1 MQMNVA
7 SLHKKSIIDILISS
21 NKTHLV
27 VTGAINSGKTTLVQE
42 FVKRV
47 KSEGVDQ
54 ITTFAKEKQC
64 VLFKTN
70 YCQEFVVATYDESVK
85 TQRCKMK
92 IVENTFS
99 KRCIDEIDKCINSS
113 NKWCVIDEIGYVE
126 NSVKEYQDA
135 VEKLMKTKRCVLV
148 LRKQN
153 SAFFSRIV
161 NDENVFVCDLDEK
174 LPQITCV
181 VMASGQSKRFG
192 QENKLLASLFN
203 KKLIDYSIDLA
214 KSPLFSKSVV
224 VTIHKEICEICK
236 EKNIDC
242 IFHFYE
248 DKSDAIKLALK
259 YAENSNGVMF
269 LNSDQPLVSEKSVEK
284 LLLSFSYNNCII
296 RLGYNNVCASPVIF
310 PKSAFKYLMNVE
322 KGERGLDAIKKNGL
336 KTICVNADNEYE
348 IFDIDTKDD
357 LIATKKELMLP

>member
-7 SLHKKSIIDILISS
+7 SLHKKSIIDILINS

-27 VTGAINSGKTTLVQE
+27 VTGAVNSGKTTLVQE
-42 FVKRV
+42 LLKSI

-54 ITTFAKEKQC
+54 ITTYAKKKQC
-64 VLFKTN
+64 VLFKTD
-70 YCQEFVVATYDESVK
+70 YCPEFVVATYDASVE
-85 TQRCKMK
+85 TERCKMK
-92 IVENTFS
+92 IVEDTFS
-99 KRCIDEIDKCINSS
+99 KRCVNEIEKCINSS

-126 NSVKEYQDA
+126 NSVTEYQDA
-135 VEKLMKTKRCVLV
+135 VEKLMKSKKCVLV

-153 SAFFSRIV
+153 SEFFNRIV

-174 LPQITCV
+174 LPRVTCV

-192 QENKLLASLFN
+192 KENKLLSTLFD
-203 KKLIDYSIDLA
+203 KKLIEYSINLA

-224 VTIHKEICEICK
+224 VTVHKEISEICK

-242 IFHFYE
+242 VFHSFE

-269 LNSDQPLVSEKSVEK
+269 LNGDQPLVSEKSVEK
-284 LLLSFSYNNCII
+284 LLLSFSCNNCII

-310 PKSAFKYLMNVE
+310 PESAFKYLANIK
-322 KGERGLDAIKKNGL
+322 KGESGLDAIKKSGL

-348 IFDIDTKDD
+348 IFDVDTKDD
-357 LIATKKELMLP
+357 LKELMET

>member
-1 MQMNVA
+1 MQLNVA

-27 VTGAINSGKTTLVQE
+27 VTGAVNSGKTTLVQE
-42 FVKRV
+42 LV
-47 KSEGVDQ
+47 KSIKNDGVDQ

-70 YCQEFVVATYDESVK
+70 YCREFAVATYDETVA

-99 KRCIDEIDKCINSS
+99 KKCIDELDKCINSS

-135 VEKLMKTKRCVLV
+135 VEKLMKSKRCVLV

-153 SAFFSRIV
+153 SDFFNKIV

-174 LPQITCV
+174 LPQVTCV
-181 VMASGQSKRFG
+181 IMASGQSKRFG
-192 QENKLLASLFN
+192 KENKLLATLFD
-203 KKLIDYSIDLA
+203 KKLIEYSIELA
-214 KSPLFSKSVV
+214 KSSLFSKSFA
-224 VTIHKEICEICK
+224 VTVHKEICEICK

-242 IFHFYE
+242 IFHSFE
-248 DKSDAIKLALK
+248 DKSDAIRLALK
-259 YAENSNGVMF
+259 YAENSNALMF
-269 LNSDQPLVSEKSVEK
+269 LNSDQPLVSEKSIEK
-284 LLLSFSYNNCII
+284 LLLSFLYNDCII

-322 KGERGLDAIKKNGL
+322 KGESGLDAIKQSGL

-348 IFDIDTKDD
+348 VFDVDTKDD
-357 LIATKKELMLP
+357 LKELMET

>member
-1 MQMNVA
+1 MQLNVA
-7 SLHKKSIIDILISS
+7 NLHKKSIIDILISS

-27 VTGAINSGKTTLVQE
+27 VTGAVNSGKTTLVQE
-42 FVKRV
+42 LV
-47 KSEGVDQ
+47 KSIKNDGVDQ

-70 YCQEFVVATYDESVK
+70 YCREFAVATYDETVA

-99 KRCIDEIDKCINSS
+99 KKCIDELDKCINSS

-135 VEKLMKTKRCVLV
+135 VEKLMKSKRCVLV

-153 SAFFSRIV
+153 SDFFNKIV

-174 LPQITCV
+174 LPQVTCV
-181 VMASGQSKRFG
+181 IMASGQSKRFG
-192 QENKLLASLFN
+192 KENKLLATLFD
-203 KKLIDYSIDLA
+203 KKLIEYSIELA
-214 KSPLFSKSVV
+214 KSSLFSKSFA
-224 VTIHKEICEICK
+224 VTVHKEICEICK

-242 IFHFYE
+242 IFHSFE
-248 DKSDAIKLALK
+248 DKSDAIRLALK
-259 YAENSNGVMF
+259 YAENSNALMF
-269 LNSDQPLVSEKSVEK
+269 LNSDQPLVSEKSIEK
-284 LLLSFSYNNCII
+284 LLLSFLYNDCII

-322 KGERGLDAIKKNGL
+322 KGESGLDAIKQSGL

-348 IFDIDTKDD
+348 VFDVDTKDD
-357 LIATKKELMLP
+357 LKELMET

>member
-1 MQMNVA
+1 MQLNVA
-7 SLHKKSIIDILISS
+7 NLHKKSIIDILISS

-27 VTGAINSGKTTLVQE
+27 VTGAVNSGKTTLVQE
-42 FVKRV
+42 LV
-47 KSEGVDQ
+47 KSIKNDGVDQ

-70 YCQEFVVATYDESVK
+70 YCREFAVATYDETVE

-99 KRCIDEIDKCINSS
+99 KKCIDELDKCINSS

-135 VEKLMKTKRCVLV
+135 VEKLMKSKRCVLV

-153 SAFFSRIV
+153 SDFFNKIV
-161 NDENVFVCDLDEK
+161 NDENVFVCDLDER
-174 LPQITCV
+174 LPQVTCV
-181 VMASGQSKRFG
+181 IMASGQSKRFG
-192 QENKLLASLFN
+192 KENKLLATLFD
-203 KKLIDYSIDLA
+203 KKLIEYSIDLA
-214 KSPLFSKSVV
+214 KSPLFSKSFA
-224 VTIHKEICEICK
+224 VTVHKEICEICK

-242 IFHFYE
+242 IFHSFE
-248 DKSDAIKLALK
+248 DKSDAIRLALK
-259 YAENSNGVMF
+259 YAEDSNALMF
-269 LNSDQPLVSEKSVEK
+269 LNSDQPLVSEKSIEK
-284 LLLSFSYNNCII
+284 LLLSFLYNDCII

-322 KGERGLDAIKKNGL
+322 KGESGLDAIKQSGL

-348 IFDIDTKDD
+348 VFDVDTKDD
-357 LIATKKELMLP
+357 LKELMET

>member
-7 SLHKKSIIDILISS
+7 SLHKKSITDIFSSS

-27 VTGAINSGKTTLVQE
+27 ITGAINSGKTTLAQE
-42 FVKRV
+42 FVKII
-47 KSEGVDQ
+47 KNEGVDQ
-54 ITTFAKEKQC
+54 IITFAKEKQC

-70 YCQEFVVATYDESVK
+70 YCREFAVATYDDSVK
-85 TQRCKMK
+85 TERCKMK

-99 KRCIDEIDKCINSS
+99 DKCIKEIDKCIISS

-135 VEKLMKTKRCVLV
+135 VEKLMKSKRCVLV

-153 SAFFSRIV
+153 SEFYNKIISRK
-161 NDENVFVCDLDEK
+161 DVFLCDLDK
-174 LPQITCV
+174 ALPEITCV

-192 QENKLLASLFN
+192 KDNKLLSTLFD

-224 VTIHKEICEICK
+224 VTVHKEICEICK
-236 EKNIDC
+236 EKNIEC
-242 IFHFYE
+242 IFHSFE

-259 YAENSNGVMF
+259 YAENSNAIMF
-269 LNSDQPLVSEKSVEK
+269 LNSDQPLVSETSVEK
-284 LLLSFSYNNCII
+284 LLLSMLYNNNCII
-296 RLGYNNVCASPVIF
+296 RLGFNNVCASPVIF
-310 PKSAFKYLMNVE
+310 PKSAFKYLANVK
-322 KGERGLDAIKKNGL
+322 KGESGLAAVKQSGL
-336 KTICVNADNEYE
+336 KTICVNAENEYE
-348 IFDIDTKDD
+348 IFDVDTKND
-357 LIATKKELMLP
+357 LKKLMET